1 MNRAAMRFWVMPFPA
16 GRGEKWQIS
25 TGGGL
30 YAFWSKNGRELF
42 YEAADHRIMVVEYQV
57 NGNSFEARK
66 PRVWSER
73 QLFYPG
79 ILNLDL
85 HPDGQRFAVL
95 TAPDAASTSRL
106 FHVTMLFNYFDE
118 LKRVIP

>member
-1 MNRAAMRFWVMPFPA
+1 MPIA
-16 GRGEKWQIS
+16 HDTS
-25 TGGGL
+25 
-30 YAFWSKNGRELF
+30 AN
-42 YEAADHRIMVVEYQV
+42 QV

-79 ILNLDL
+79 ISNLDL
-85 HPDGQRFAVL
+85 APDGQRFAVL
-95 TAPDAASTSRL
+95 TAPDAASTASRL
-106 FHVTMLFNYFDE
+106 FHVTMLFNYFAE